1 MGLNLAIVGIYYECP
16 CRRIGDQMYIPG
28 AWTLKQLIT
37 DPGSLFDRSP
47 KNPDGTKIVTEESEL
62 VEMFLKEP
70 IDIWVNSFGGARS
83 NFIVNLLEHKYTVR
97 NEAHR
102 VKGCHY
108 IKPLDVG
115 VQMGAF
121 CFVDDFGLALSSQIN
136 RGFTFNYNKLRDD
149 TSEFSVERWIE
160 KVSKQIDNWT
170 AGSFFPV
177 ILINTDRIT
186 ENADEFEKTFEVPF
200 SGFQVRKTREMHP
213 SLEPFHEHISEVNDK
228 LAELPD
234 FATLGV
240 N

>member
-1 MGLNLAIVGIYYECP
+1 MILGITIVGIYYECP
-16 CRRIGDQMYIPG
+16 CRLTENQMYIPG

-47 KNPDGTKIVTEESEL
+47 KNPDGSRIVIEESEL
-62 VEMFLKEP
+62 VELFLKEP

-108 IKPLDVG
+108 IRPLVVG
-115 VQMGAF
+115 VEMGAF

-149 TSEFSVERWIE
+149 LSEFSVERWIE
-160 KVSKQIDNWT
+160 KVSEQIDNWT
-170 AGSFFPV
+170 TGGFFPV
-177 ILINTDRIT
+177 VVINTDHIA
-186 ENADEFEKTFEVPF
+186 ENASEFEKTFEVPF
-200 SGFQVRKTREMHP
+200 SGFQARKTREMHP
-213 SLEPFHEHISEVNDK
+213 SLEPFSQQVHEVNEK
-228 LAELPD
+228 LAGLPD
-234 FATLGV
+234 FAILGG